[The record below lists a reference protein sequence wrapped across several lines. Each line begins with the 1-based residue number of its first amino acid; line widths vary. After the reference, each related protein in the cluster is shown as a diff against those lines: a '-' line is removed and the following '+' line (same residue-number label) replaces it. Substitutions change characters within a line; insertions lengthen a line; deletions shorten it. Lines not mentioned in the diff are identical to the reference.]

1 MRVRDWNGRCHR
13 CGEETSM
20 HIMSMYSTA
29 LICMECKDKE
39 DGRSDYKDAVDA
51 DVAEIKKGNFNFK
64 GIGEK

>member
-1 MRVRDWNGRCHR
+1 
-13 CGEETSM
+13 
-20 HIMSMYSTA
+20 MYSTA

-39 DGRSDYKDAVDA
+39 GGRSDYKDAVDA